1 MILIFIQIRD
11 GTHPLL
17 VSLWLWKDNGPN
29 MSVYTFCQLVKK
41 SPIQN
46 KTTFTFD
53 GSLRNVRLD
62 FFDEFP
68 DPSHRLPCALWLA
81 HHHAS
86 GANQFFLPLFSD
98 HFLQIC
104 KFHGVTRCLIVYQQ
118 MRWCKPIFLQVLV
131 TMFTTVLS
139 NTPSEPKGLT
149 ALAIW
154 ILGSLILVFIA
165 LVLYVVILVSLMRL
179 ARKTK
184 SELPGFSEENNHVD
198 FDSAF
203 LLAHPILFAIFVVVY
218 ALAVFVWNGCN
229 CLTSFFLTNLLSYPQ

>member
-1 MILIFIQIRD
+1 MADRADMADRANSRVILPTIPYID
-11 GTHPLL
+11 GKSEIIIHWLTDSLTH
-17 VSLWLWKDNGPN
+17 WQH
-29 MSVYTFCQLVKK
+29 QLQGDA
-41 SPIQN
+41 I
-46 KTTFTFD
+46 
-53 GSLRNVRLD
+53 
-62 FFDEFP
+62 
-68 DPSHRLPCALWLA
+68 
-81 HHHAS
+81 AS
-86 GANQFFLPLFSD
+86 KNTLIWF
-98 HFLQIC
+98 
-104 KFHGVTRCLIVYQQ
+104 LIVYQQ
-118 MRWCKPIFLQVLV
+118 MRWSKPKFLQVLV

-218 ALAVFVWNGCN
+218 ALAVFVWNGFN
-229 CLTSFFLTNLLSYPQ
+229 CLTSFGLPPVKCWFNCHCVIVV

>member
-1 MILIFIQIRD
+1 
-11 GTHPLL
+11 
-17 VSLWLWKDNGPN
+17 
-29 MSVYTFCQLVKK
+29 
-41 SPIQN
+41 
-46 KTTFTFD
+46 
-53 GSLRNVRLD
+53 
-62 FFDEFP
+62 
-68 DPSHRLPCALWLA
+68 
-81 HHHAS
+81 
-86 GANQFFLPLFSD
+86 
-98 HFLQIC
+98 
-104 KFHGVTRCLIVYQQ
+104 
-118 MRWCKPIFLQVLV
+118 
-131 TMFTTVLS
+131 MFTTVLS

-218 ALAVFVWNGCN
+218 ALAVFV
-229 CLTSFFLTNLLSYPQ
+229 